1 MRRGYGSYHR
11 RNRKRVWIIS
21 ILFVLCL
28 ALVFGYMAYENLI
41 FTADGV
47 QLSLFDSF
55 FNKEEDKPEENPDEE
70 VAKPTITTEAPEK
83 TTQATQLTEAPKP
96 QLPDLSAKCI
106 THLERF
112 ALCCLR
118 QGQESKTVLLEEKD
132 RWKDSVLICDDISC
146 GVVPLD
152 AETRAWREACGR
164 MLSALSM
171 EAETVTRI
179 FCGLPQRL
187 K

>member
-1 MRRGYGSYHR
+1 MHL
-11 RNRKRVWIIS
+11 IIGGAFQGKTDWAKAQFDLTDAD
-21 ILFVLCL
+21 ILECTEQTL
-28 ALVFGYMAYENLI
+28 
-41 FTADGV
+41 
-47 QLSLFDSF
+47 
-55 FNKEEDKPEENPDEE
+55 PE
-70 VAKPTITTEAPEK
+70 
-83 TTQATQLTEAPKP
+83 
-96 QLPDLSAKCI
+96 LSAKGI

-118 QGQESKTVLLEEKD
+118 QGQEPKTVLLEQRD
-132 RWKDSVLICDDISC
+132 DWKDSVLICDDISC

>member
-1 MRRGYGSYHR
+1 MHL
-11 RNRKRVWIIS
+11 IIGGAFQGKTDWAKARFS
-21 ILFVLCL
+21 LNDADILDC
-28 ALVFGYMAYENLI
+28 
-41 FTADGV
+41 
-47 QLSLFDSF
+47 S
-55 FNKEEDKPEENPDEE
+55 EETIPDF
-70 VAKPTITTEAPEK
+70 
-83 TTQATQLTEAPKP
+83 
-96 QLPDLSAKCI
+96 SANCI

-118 QGQESKTVLLEEKD
+118 QGQEPKAVLLQNKD
-132 RWKDSVLICDDISC
+132 RWKNSVLICDDISC

-164 MLSALSM
+164 MLSALSV